1 MLYSFS
7 ASLVVQDGGATTG
20 VVVVMAGSRVEK
32 NGNCNVVG
40 GLTGSGEYATAEETP
55 GVARVEI

>member
-7 ASLVVQDGGATTG
+7 ASLVVQDGGATI
-20 VVVVMAGSRVEK
+20 VVVMAGSRVEK

-40 GLTGSGEYATAEETP
+40 GPTGSGEYATAEETP
-55 GVARVEI
+55 GVARIEI